1 MRILYF
7 FVACLLTATLSAQT
21 VNYDK
26 VVLPVETRPATFEDL
41 LVQLAWQNSAANR
54 VLELEKDIVEK
65 EARLNR
71 LKWTENVQ
79 AGFNL
84 NEVSYYNIINPDE
97 ENFVAFPLYTLNA
110 SISLNTLLTQET
122 RKEIGKLKVLQADAD
137 INQAKLDIRLAV
149 LKAYA
154 DYLAAVETLKNRTN
168 ATEELRATHKMS
180 AQLFK
185 EDKINYEEFTNI
197 GTSYFNSREQAIHAD
212 AALTIAMRELEALIG
227 IDWEMAETYR
237 ARYDN

>member
-1 MRILYF
+1 MRIF
-7 FVACLLTATLSAQT
+7 FFACLLVLFGTAEAQT

-26 VVLPVETRPATFEDL
+26 VVLPVETRPPTFEDL

-84 NEVSYYNIINPDE
+84 NEVSYYNIVNPDE

-110 SISLNTLLTQET
+110 SVSLNTLLTQET

-149 LKAYA
+149 LSAYA

-168 ATEELRATHKMS
+168 ATEELRATHRMS

-197 GTSYFNSREQAIHAD
+197 GTSYFNSREQAIRAE
-212 AALTIAMRELEALIG
+212 AVLTIAIRELEGLIG
-227 IDWEMAETYR
+227 IDWEMAETFR
-237 ARYDN
+237 ARYEQ